1 MKSRVPMTTL
11 LKQLETL
18 RVLHVS
24 CFQTIVRSVPGPQL
38 HKGFAMKK
46 AVLMNALAWLGAIAA
61 ALSLALATP
70 SESSVMGRLPVLI
83 AQPADKTPVSL
94 PEGLPNGRTLAV
106 VTFKHAQRVDAEE
119 WIQGLQLRDAGD
131 IQWIRMPVIEDPRDD
146 ARRAELQDKLLARY
160 PSGVD
165 RAALMPVFTDRD
177 AFLRVAALD
186 NHDQVYVLVLNRQGE
201 ILARAEG
208 RFDAA
213 KAEALRETLQA
224 HEF

>member
-1 MKSRVPMTTL
+1 MNESTLVPREEMNDL
-11 LKQLETL
+11 DWLA
-18 RVLHVS
+18 RNVHVW
-24 CFQTIVRSVPGPQL
+24 P
-38 HKGFAMKK
+38 
-46 AVLMNALAWLGAIAA
+46 
-61 ALSLALATP
+61 
-70 SESSVMGRLPVLI
+70 
-83 AQPADKTPVSL
+83 
-94 PEGLPNGRTLAV
+94 
-106 VTFKHAQRVDAEE
+106 
-119 WIQGLQLRDAGD
+119 AGD
-131 IQWIRMPVIEDPRDD
+131 HQPWCYVYMAHGGVMKAAGNFLDAVAKPTMITIDQWL